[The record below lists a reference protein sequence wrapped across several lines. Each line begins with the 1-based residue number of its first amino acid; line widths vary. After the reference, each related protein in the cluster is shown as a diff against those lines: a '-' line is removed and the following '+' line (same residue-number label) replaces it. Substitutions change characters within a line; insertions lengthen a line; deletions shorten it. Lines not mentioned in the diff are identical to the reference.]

1 MKLLKFFNFCET
13 APRAKPTHFERLDSS
28 DSSGRLIIDE
38 AHDDAGNVNNE
49 GEDMDAYDLAD
60 SFIDDTEQG
69 EEEEDEDEGEE
80 EEEKG
85 ETSGETEKDEDPME
99 TEPSEV
105 QPSTAAMETDSSEV
119 QPSISAADVD
129 SDPGVDDPTPK
140 KKRRQKISLVETP
153 KGIKEQFG
161 KAYKVSNDVLCYPY
175 KT

>member
-1 MKLLKFFNFCET
+1 MTT

-105 QPSTAAMETDSSEV
+105 QPSTAAMETDS
-119 QPSISAADVD
+119 
-129 SDPGVDDPTPK
+129 DPGVDDPTPK